1 MGEFWFITLGL
12 CLHPSYSAI
21 LFRLSSPSSTARF
34 LDLGTCLGQDLRKLI
49 YDGAASQNLFGCD
62 VFFQFENVG
71 YELFRDRETF
81 LDRLIVADL
90 FDTEPDGALVETE
103 GTWDMI
109 NITMFLHAFDWDT
122 QIRACK
128 RILRPLSQKPASM
141 VIGAQTGSTEPGEH
155 VLKPPFAVEGQR
167 KTVYRHSQQ
176 TFIEMWKLVEKDE
189 GTQLKIQVQYE
200 EQKDRILRVKE
211 SEIGEKQHFFTGE
224 EQRRLF
230 FTIELL

>member
-1 MGEFWFITLGL
+1 M
-12 CLHPSYSAI
+12 
-21 LFRLSSPSSTARF
+21 
-34 LDLGTCLGQDLRKLI
+34 
-49 YDGAASQNLFGCD
+49 
-62 VFFQFENVG
+62 
-71 YELFRDRETF
+71 
-81 LDRLIVADL
+81 ADL

-128 RILRPLSQKPASM
+128 RILRLLSQKPGRV

-155 VLKPPFAVEGQR
+155 VLKPPFAVEGQW

-176 TFIEMWKLVEKDE
+176 TFTEMWKLVEKDE
-189 GTQLKIQVQYE
+189 STQLKIQVQYE

-211 SEIGEKQHFFTGE
+211 GEIGEKQNFFTGE